1 MQLQYFTSQ
10 WTRRVLQSS
19 LQLPQLNF
27 FIFCCTIA
35 TGFSKTADFEQVAS
49 SVKIS
54 IEVKKWCCKTNSLMG
69 WSSMNACIWHP
80 PLPGEWIHPY
90 VVGAYQYILT
100 PVYWGYTHIVTSRF
114 FDGGGGEASP
124 QYIVGS
130 VKGVKVVESCHCRLG
145 CRWPF
150 VCFMYDDHVI
160 VMEIGYNKPHSCVRY
175 VGFYLSDI
183 LIHWYWYQNHLFVSN
198 T

>member
-1 MQLQYFTSQ
+1 MYMTPSPP
-10 WTRRVLQSS
+10 RRMDPSIRCRS
-19 LQLPQLNF
+19 
-27 FIFCCTIA
+27 
-35 TGFSKTADFEQVAS
+35 
-49 SVKIS
+49 IS
-54 IEVKKWCCKTNSLMG
+54 IHFDTCLLG
-69 WSSMNACIWHP
+69 
-80 PLPGEWIHPY
+80 
-90 VVGAYQYILT
+90 
-100 PVYWGYTHIVTSRF
+100 VYTYSNLQVLWQ
-114 FDGGGGEASP
+114 GGGAST

-183 LIHWYWYQNHLFVSN
+183 LIHWYWYQNHLFCFKHIIWAFLKHINS
-198 T
+198 